1 MFSLNKFVC
10 CRHRAAKTKRQNV
23 VRQQGHRQQQRG
35 NAVPLAMAVEAADS
49 NGGGGMTEM
58 IVVQTEEG
66 EDEEGGTTTKTVQL
80 QVDESGH
87 VTFKTE

>member
-1 MFSLNKFVC
+1 M
-10 CRHRAAKTKRQNV
+10 
-23 VRQQGHRQQQRG
+23 VRQQGHRQQQRS

-49 NGGGGMTEM
+49 NGGGGGGMTEM

-66 EDEEGGTTTKTVQL
+66 EDEEGGTTTTKTVQL

>member
-1 MFSLNKFVC
+1 
-10 CRHRAAKTKRQNV
+10 
-23 VRQQGHRQQQRG
+23 
-35 NAVPLAMAVEAADS
+35 MAVEAADS

-66 EDEEGGTTTKTVQL
+66 EDGEGGTTTKTVQL

>member
-10 CRHRAAKTKRQNV
+10 FRHRAAKTKRQSV
-23 VRQQGHRQQQRG
+23 VRQQGHRPQQRS

-66 EDEEGGTTTKTVQL
+66 EDGEGGTTTKTVQL

>member
-10 CRHRAAKTKRQNV
+10 FRHRAAKTKRQNV
-23 VRQQGHRQQQRG
+23 VRQQGHRQQQRS

-49 NGGGGMTEM
+49 NGGGMTEM

>member
-1 MFSLNKFVC
+1 M
-10 CRHRAAKTKRQNV
+10 
-23 VRQQGHRQQQRG
+23 VRQQGHRQQQRS

-49 NGGGGMTEM
+49 NGGGGGMTEM